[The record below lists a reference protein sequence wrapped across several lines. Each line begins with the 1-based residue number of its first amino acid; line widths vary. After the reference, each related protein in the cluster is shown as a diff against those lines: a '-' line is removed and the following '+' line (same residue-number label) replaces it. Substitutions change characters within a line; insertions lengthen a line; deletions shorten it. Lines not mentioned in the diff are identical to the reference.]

1 MGHLVAVRRRWG
13 CVGCMAGGRG
23 LSLPGRGLSCLR
35 SRESGNTQAGQK
47 ARGNQSARTQKPAS
61 PETGKAGCT
70 HVMRQKPAG
79 KGRTLHKSALT
90 SFHAGVLLVDDIN
103 PAATPYDT
111 AIFIAHLGRFQ
122 AVSDFHGPLFS
133 ADAQELK

>member
-1 MGHLVAVRRRWG
+1 
-13 CVGCMAGGRG
+13 
-23 LSLPGRGLSCLR
+23 
-35 SRESGNTQAGQK
+35 
-47 ARGNQSARTQKPAS
+47 
-61 PETGKAGCT
+61 
-70 HVMRQKPAG
+70 MRQKPAG
-79 KGRTLHKSALT
+79 EGRTLHNLALT
-90 SFHAGVLLVDDIN
+90 SLHAGVLLVDDIN